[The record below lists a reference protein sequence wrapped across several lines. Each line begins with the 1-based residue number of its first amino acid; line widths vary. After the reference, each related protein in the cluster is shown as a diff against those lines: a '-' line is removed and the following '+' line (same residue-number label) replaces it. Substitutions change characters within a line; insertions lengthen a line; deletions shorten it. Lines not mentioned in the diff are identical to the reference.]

1 MLYLIASFNS
11 ETVELSKI
19 LPSQLLVNSIKQWS
33 QWKNEQD
40 SSYSQNCVFSEN
52 HFNFRQKCNEAWM
65 QTEILHWL
73 FQRSHLCSVLRR
85 TVAAHRCVSVPF
97 FFHSIF
103 NLPLKEIKWI
113 TTRESG
119 TRRPNSSPSPW
130 YLAVR
135 GNRTARL
142 TAPSQPNAA
151 HPKVLFVCLFV
162 CFTAKGLKVLQRSQS
177 GLY

>member
-1 MLYLIASFNS
+1 MLHLSASFIS
-11 ETVELSKI
+11 ETIELSKI
-19 LPSQLLVNSIKQWS
+19 LPSQRLVNSVKQGSPWT
-33 QWKNEQD
+33 NEQD
-40 SSYSQNCVFSEN
+40 SSYPQNCVFSEN
-52 HFNFRQKCNEAWM
+52 HFNFRQKCNGAWM

-73 FQRSHLCSVLRR
+73 LQRSHLCSVLQR
-85 TVAAHRCVSVPF
+85 TVAAHQCVSL

-103 NLPLKEIKWI
+103 NLPLKEIKRI

-119 TRRPNSSPSPW
+119 TRGPNSSPAPW

-142 TAPSQPNAA
+142 RARVTECCTSNGT
-151 HPKVLFVCLFV
+151 V
-162 CFTAKGLKVLQRSQS
+162 CFTAKDLKVLHRSQS